1 MPTRFL
7 AVLVLS
13 VFPLLVVWAG
23 TAGEGSWVNGVS
35 IKKHRDE
42 ECLYVDLAFRQP
54 NGAMKRYKGLLGEP
68 VILERQN
75 RLIVISTCPMV
86 SPEHLYFFNSQ
97 GVMLRKI
104 EMKYGGI
111 TDYRFDEQ
119 KGQFIIQYGKYSLA
133 KKRSEETLD
142 CFDINGNLVSQVPY
156 INEGKQ

>member
-1 MPTRFL
+1 MPFRLISVL
-7 AVLVLS
+7 ALS
-13 VFPLLVVWAG
+13 ISTSLIVWAAPA
-23 TAGEGSWVNGVS
+23 TESSWVKGVS
-35 IKKHRDE
+35 IKKHQDE

-54 NGAMKRYKGLLGEP
+54 TGAAKRYKGLLGEP
-68 VILERQN
+68 VILEKQK

-97 GVMLRKI
+97 GVMLKKI

-119 KGQFIIQYGKYSLA
+119 KGHFIIQYGKYSPT

-142 CFDINGNLVSQVPY
+142 CFDVDGNLVSQVPSN
-156 INEGKQ
+156 NEGNH